1 MTMDDKN
8 PELAANQRPGEG
20 IGDVADWTTAARASW
35 AWRRFNPLAGSPS
48 DVHATVEQVERD
60 AEKFLARVRLGVVVL
75 FGAVLAVLTL
85 VFDYTSVEVLLLYS
99 AYLALSVVALARGA
113 AGRFASWLPWVVT
126 TLDVVLVLSVV
137 SLGSRASMLPGAYFA
152 SVTTTWAAFLLLAL
166 ATLRYDG
173 WLVIYE
179 TTLFVAGFSM
189 VIVFGD
195 EPDGVLGPAEV
206 LPYFFEPGRNV
217 VRIALLA
224 ATGLILALAV
234 FRARMS
240 LARAVASARE
250 RGNLAR
256 HFATPVADLLASQG
270 MAALSG
276 RQQPAAVLFADIR
289 GFTTVSETLAPPELA
304 RFITEFRQRA
314 TRATQRHAG
323 IVDKFIGDAV
333 MAVFGVPEP
342 TPADALNALRAAMAL
357 LAEMADWNHDRC
369 AAGLTPVHLG
379 VGVHYG
385 VVFAGALGDDE
396 RLEFTVL
403 GDAVNVAQRIE
414 ELTRSLGTDL
424 IVSEDLLK
432 AADLPDRRERDW
444 GLRTLNSQTLRG
456 RTKPI
461 VLFGLAAH

>member
-1 MTMDDKN
+1 
-8 PELAANQRPGEG
+8 
-20 IGDVADWTTAARASW
+20 
-35 AWRRFNPLAGSPS
+35 
-48 DVHATVEQVERD
+48 
-60 AEKFLARVRLGVVVL
+60 
-75 FGAVLAVLTL
+75 
-85 VFDYTSVEVLLLYS
+85 
-99 AYLALSVVALARGA
+99 
-113 AGRFASWLPWVVT
+113 
-126 TLDVVLVLSVV
+126 
-137 SLGSRASMLPGAYFA
+137 
-152 SVTTTWAAFLLLAL
+152 
-166 ATLRYDG
+166 
-173 WLVIYE
+173 
-179 TTLFVAGFSM
+179 M

-256 HFATPVADLLASQG
+256 HFATPVADLVASQG

-304 RFITEFRQRA
+304 RFITEFRRRA

-369 AAGLTPVHLG
+369 AAGLAPVHLG

>member
-1 MTMDDKN
+1 
-8 PELAANQRPGEG
+8 
-20 IGDVADWTTAARASW
+20 
-35 AWRRFNPLAGSPS
+35 
-48 DVHATVEQVERD
+48 
-60 AEKFLARVRLGVVVL
+60 
-75 FGAVLAVLTL
+75 
-85 VFDYTSVEVLLLYS
+85 
-99 AYLALSVVALARGA
+99 
-113 AGRFASWLPWVVT
+113 
-126 TLDVVLVLSVV
+126 
-137 SLGSRASMLPGAYFA
+137 
-152 SVTTTWAAFLLLAL
+152 
-166 ATLRYDG
+166 
-173 WLVIYE
+173 
-179 TTLFVAGFSM
+179 
-189 VIVFGD
+189 
-195 EPDGVLGPAEV
+195 
-206 LPYFFEPGRNV
+206 
-217 VRIALLA
+217 
-224 ATGLILALAV
+224 
-234 FRARMS
+234 
-240 LARAVASARE
+240 
-250 RGNLAR
+250 
-256 HFATPVADLLASQG
+256 

-304 RFITEFRQRA
+304 RFITEFRRRA

-369 AAGLTPVHLG
+369 AAGLAPVHLG

-385 VVFAGALGDDE
+385 VVFAGVLGDDE

-444 GLRTLNSQTLRG
+444 GLRTLNSQPCEDALN
-456 RTKPI
+456 P
-461 VLFGLAAH
+461 